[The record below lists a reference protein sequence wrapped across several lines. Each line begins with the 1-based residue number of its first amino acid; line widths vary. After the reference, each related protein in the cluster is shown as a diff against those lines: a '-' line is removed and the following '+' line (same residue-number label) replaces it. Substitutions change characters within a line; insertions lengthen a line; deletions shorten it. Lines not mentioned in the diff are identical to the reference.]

1 MLELLGNILEAK
13 DNERYRT
20 RDQKSIQNY
29 GSDLLPSY
37 LLSSPAPGQ
46 TQLPQSSKVNI
57 SIQKQT
63 GQSERYLKPSAKYL
77 TKTDQLQA
85 KCLHRS
91 FQLWPW
97 EGDRITS

>member
-85 KCLHRS
+85 KCLHIS
-91 FQLWPW
+91 FQLWP
-97 EGDRITS
+97 